1 MFAFSEI
8 VPALRMLVLMTA
20 LTGVV
25 YPLLMT
31 GIAQVVF
38 PKAANGSLIVENG
51 KTLGSELIGQP
62 FDDPKYFWSR
72 PSATSPQPYNGAS
85 SGASNQGARNPAL
98 ADAVKDRIKALRDA
112 DQDNKA
118 PVPIDLVTASGSGLD
133 PHISPANALLQVRR
147 IARVRGL
154 NDDRVRQLIAE
165 HTQDRQFGFLGEPRV
180 SVLEL
185 NLALDRLAPAVAES
199 PDR

>member
-1 MFAFSEI
+1 MFALSEI
-8 VPALRMLVLMTA
+8 APALRMLVVMTV
-20 LTGVV
+20 LTGIV

-31 GIAQVVF
+31 GIAQVAF

-112 DQDNKA
+112 DPDNKVA
-118 PVPIDLVTASGSGLD
+118 VPVDLLTASGSGLD
-133 PHISPANALLQVRR
+133 PHISVAAAEYQT
-147 IARVRGL
+147 ARVAKARGMAIERIRAL
-154 NDDRVRQLIAE
+154 VAQSTERRTL
-165 HTQDRQFGFLGEPRV
+165 GMLGEPRV
-180 SVLEL
+180 NVLTL
-185 NLALDRLAPAVAES
+185 NLALDRS
-199 PDR
+199 NGK